1 MRNAARKHKTG
12 IRIVLYTRHPFVAAG
27 VGSVLSTSADF
38 ELAACCNSLA
48 ATLDCLELDPPEI
61 VLVHLAS
68 RISLAELRQLWPAA
82 ARSRVVLWGDAIE
95 GEFAFQAMLLGAR
108 AIFPNHTAPDALL
121 TGLLNVHRG
130 VLCFEKQLMDE
141 VLHRKR
147 VTLTRREG
155 QIVSLVAQ
163 GLKNKAIGYT
173 LGITEGTVKVYLYKL
188 FKKLGMNDR
197 LDMALYG
204 LKNLFAG
211 ETGSDDAPFDEHATA
226 GTPEVFGPRT
236 LSLQSRDTEPSH
248 RVN

>member
-1 MRNAARKHKTG
+1 MRNVAPKHTTG
-12 IRIVLYTRHPFVAAG
+12 IRILLYTRHPFVAAG
-27 VGSVLSTSADF
+27 VGSVLSGSAEF
-38 ELAACCNSLA
+38 ELAGWCGTLA
-48 ATLDCLELDPPEI
+48 ATGDRLRSDTPDIL
-61 VLVHLAS
+61 LVHLAS
-68 RISLAELRQLWPAA
+68 RISLAELGQLWPAA

-108 AIFPNHTAPDALL
+108 AIFPNHTKVDDLL
-121 TGLLNVHRG
+121 AGLLNVHRG
-130 VLCFEKQLMDE
+130 VLCFEKQLMDD

-211 ETGSDDAPFDEHATA
+211 ETGLEDTPDGHPGVP
-226 GTPEVFGPRT
+226 GTPDVFAPRT
-236 LSLQSRDTEPSH
+236 LPLQSR
-248 RVN
+248 VN